1 MKIQTEQMFLDGEGR
16 RMKREII
23 FENENA
29 RLLFEP
35 IRDHF
40 PKLDFN
46 DEEELTEE
54 AALRMYRSVT
64 RSKRSLSKQGIL
76 SHTKWLT

>member
-1 MKIQTEQMFLDGEGR
+1 
-16 RMKREII
+16 MKREII

-64 RSKRSLSKQGIL
+64 RSKKELVETGYFESYKVVDINVSKVL
-76 SHTKWLT
+76 RTVKMP